1 MTVDHGADAQPNDD
15 ASVVPVGRQRQR
27 KRRCSPAKIER
38 QQRRRW
44 YDGQDLGDTAR
55 TPDSGGAQTGGDG
68 RETIGSS
75 ATEMKR
81 RTGFLMTCR

>member
-1 MTVDHGADAQPNDD
+1 MGMEI
-15 ASVVPVGRQRQR
+15 SVRDFGSQLRSGNAAYVVVWCVLIFP
-27 KRRCSPAKIER
+27 KKTL
-38 QQRRRW
+38 QQRRGLRSP
-44 YDGQDLGDTAR
+44 LAR
-55 TPDSGGAQTGGDG
+55 VGRAR